1 MKRFDF
7 IVNPISGRKNRNTE
21 VAARIKDYCDREHI
35 NYHIHFTE
43 YQGHAHSIAE
53 KLRNNDNQY
62 IIAVGGDGTVNEI
75 GSALID
81 CKASLGIIP
90 TGSGNGLARHLGIS
104 MNSVQAIKIILE
116 SQCIKMDAINT
127 SKGISLNVCGLG
139 YEAHIANEFQKSKNR
154 GLKEY
159 TALALRDY
167 FGYEAIDFEIEID
180 GTILHRKAYQ
190 ISLANSAQ
198 FGNNIQIAPK
208 ASLQDGLMDV
218 VIVKDFPKALG
229 LFILPFLLSGQID
242 KSDFVEI
249 HQAKN
254 VHIKQ
259 SDTNFQIDGEAIQNP
274 EKFINAQIINNAISV
289 ICNPKSINKI

>member
-7 IVNPISGRKNRNTE
+7 IVNPISGRKNRNIE
-21 VAARIKDYCDREHI
+21 VAARIKDYCDKAEV
-35 NYHIHFTE
+35 NYQIHFTK
-43 YQGHAHSIAE
+43 YQGHANEIALQL
-53 KLRNNDNQY
+53 KNNSNQF

-75 GSALID
+75 GSALINAN
-81 CKASLGIIP
+81 ASLGIIP
-90 TGSGNGLARHLGIS
+90 TGSGNGLARHLGIP
-104 MNSVQAIKIILE
+104 MNCIQAIKINLE
-116 SQCIKMDAINT
+116 GNCIKMDAIKT

-167 FGYEAIDFEIEID
+167 FGYEAIDFEITMD
-180 GTILHRKAYQ
+180 GALFHRKAYQ
-190 ISLANSAQ
+190 ISMANSAQ

-254 VHIKQ
+254 IHIKQ

-274 EKFINAQIINNAISV
+274 ERFINAQIINKAISV
-289 ICNPKSINKI
+289 VCNPKSINKI